1 MGKKEKTPFK
11 INETEYF
18 VEDLNDEQ
26 RMDYN
31 HWQDLDRKISSIQF
45 NFNQLL
51 VGRQA
56 FIDRLASSLQTPL
69 PTEDS
74 QEADG

>member
-31 HWQDLDRKISSIQF
+31 HWQDLERKLNSVQF

-56 FIDRLASSLQTPL
+56 FIDRLASSLQTP

>member
-56 FIDRLASSLQTPL
+56 FIDRLASSLKTPL

>member
-1 MGKKEKTPFK
+1 MGKKEKTPFT
-11 INETEYF
+11 INNTEYF

-31 HWQDLDRKISSIQF
+31 HWQDLERKISTTQF
-45 NFNQLL
+45 NFNQLV

-56 FIDRLASSLQTPL
+56 FVNKLATSLETPPL
-69 PTEDS
+69 EEPA
-74 QEADG
+74 EAAE